1 MTEENVKL
9 AIGALLHDIGKLL
22 YRYND
27 GRNHSRSGY
36 EYLKDVV
43 HIEDREILEQVLY
56 HHASL
61 LKNARIEN
69 NSLAYITYIADNIAS
84 ASDRRKTQ
92 EEEPGFDREMSLQSI
107 FNLLNCNDEKLCYS
121 PEQLNKNINY
131 PTSVST
137 GFDEFFY
144 GEIVNEIEINL
155 RGITWDKNY
164 LNSLLEVL
172 EVQLSYIPS
181 STMKSEVA
189 DISLYDHVKLTAAI
203 AASIKEWLDENNI
216 SDYKETLFKGASG
229 FYDKKV
235 FLLFSMDMSGIQD
248 FIYTIASENAL
259 KMLRS
264 RSFYLEI
271 FMEDLIDELL
281 DYIGMSRANLIYS
294 GGGHAYIIT
303 ANTENI
309 KQKIVE
315 FESKINEWLLDEF
328 KTALF
333 LGCGYAEC
341 SAKEL
346 HNEPEG
352 TYRQIFKNVSKMISQ
367 KKMKRYSAAQ
377 IIKLNSEG
385 KKDGTR
391 ECRVCRR
398 ASKLLEDDD
407 ICSICNA
414 MIDMSQNILYKG
426 FYIVTENPND
436 KTALPL
442 PFGRYLVADNRKE
455 LLEKMKQDDSSYIR
469 AYTKNKSYTGFKVVK
484 NLWVGD
490 YTLGDSF
497 EELAKKAEG
506 INRIAVFRADV
517 DNLGDAFVNG
527 FASEKYGEKY
537 MTISRT
543 ATFSRKMSMFF
554 KYHINYILENGEF
567 YIADKKKEN
576 KGKKGKRNRNATI
589 VYSGGDDIFVVG
601 SWDDVVG
608 FAVDLQKSLKEFSQD
623 TLTISG
629 GIGIYPAKY
638 PINNMARLTGDLED
652 CSKKY
657 KEPEKQI
664 DLCKDCNKSDNCSR
678 ECEKKSKNAI
688 TLFTPPQEKSKN
700 NSLSMVQDMTFSWKD
715 FENNVVN
722 IKLNFLKKFFM
733 KTSEKNLEKGKA
745 FLYRILELI
754 RGMEDDKI
762 NLARLAYTL
771 ARLEE
776 ALKKD
781 KEAGQI
787 KEINFFSSTIYKW
800 IGCEK
805 DRKEFIAAIYLYVYL
820 IR

>member
-43 HIEDREILEQVLY
+43 HIEDRKILEQVLY

-92 EEEPGFDREMSLQSI
+92 EEESGFDREMSLQSI

-121 PEQLNKNINY
+121 PEQLNENINY

-137 GFDEFFY
+137 GFDEVFY
-144 GEIVNEIEINL
+144 GKIVNEIENNL
-155 RGITWDKNY
+155 RGITWDNNY

-248 FIYTIASENAL
+248 FIYTIASKNAL
-259 KMLRS
+259 RMLRS

-271 FMEDLIDELL
+271 FMENLIDELL

-309 KQKIVE
+309 KQKIAE
-315 FESKINEWLLDEF
+315 FESKINEWLLGEF

-341 SAKEL
+341 SANEL
-346 HNEPEG
+346 HNKPEG
-352 TYRQIFKNVSKMISQ
+352 AYRQIYKNVSKMISQ

-398 ASKLLEDDD
+398 TSKLLEDDD
-407 ICSICNA
+407 ICSVCNA

-426 FYIVTENPND
+426 FYIVTENPKD
-436 KTALPL
+436 KAALPL

-497 EELAKKAEG
+497 EELAKKSEG

-527 FASEKYGEKY
+527 FASKKYGEKY

-567 YIADKKKEN
+567 YIADKKEEER
-576 KGKKGKRNRNATI
+576 GKRNATI
-589 VYSGGDDIFVVG
+589 VYSGGDDVFVVG

-638 PINNMARLTGDLED
+638 PINNMARLTGELEE

-657 KEPEKQI
+657 RNEVTKQ
-664 DLCKDCNKSDNCSR
+664 
-678 ECEKKSKNAI
+678 EKNAI
-688 TLFTPPQEKSKN
+688 TLFTPPQEKSGN
-700 NSLSMVQDMTFSWKD
+700 NSLSLTQDMTFSWKD
-715 FENNVVN
+715 FENNVVR
-722 IKLNFLKKFFM
+722 IKLNFIKKFFM
-733 KTSEKNLEKGKA
+733 KTPEKGKA

-820 IR
+820 IRDEY

>member
-1 MTEENVKL
+1 MTQENVKL

-43 HIEDREILEQVLY
+43 HIEDRKILEQVLY

-121 PEQLNKNINY
+121 PEQLNENINY

-137 GFDEFFY
+137 GFDEIFY
-144 GEIVNEIEINL
+144 GKIVNEIEKNL
-155 RGITWDKNY
+155 RGITWNKNY

-172 EVQLSYIPS
+172 EAQLSYIPS

-216 SDYKETLFKGASG
+216 SDYKETLFKGATG
-229 FYDKKV
+229 FYGKKV

-248 FIYTIASENAL
+248 FIYTIASKNAL

-271 FMEDLIDELL
+271 FMENLIDELL
-281 DYIGMSRANLIYS
+281 DYIGMSRSNLIYS

-315 FESKINEWLLDEF
+315 FELKINEWLLDEF

-341 SAKEL
+341 SANEL

-377 IIKLNSEG
+377 IIKLNSKG

-398 ASKLLEDDD
+398 TSKLLEDDD
-407 ICSICNA
+407 ICSVCNA

-426 FYIVTENPND
+426 FYIVTENPKD
-436 KTALPL
+436 KAALPL
-442 PFGRYLVADNRKE
+442 PFGRYLVADNRRE

-497 EELAKKAEG
+497 EELAKKSEG

-567 YIADKKKEN
+567 YIADKKEEER
-576 KGKKGKRNRNATI
+576 GKRNATI
-589 VYSGGDDIFVVG
+589 VYSGGDDVFVVG

-638 PINNMARLTGDLED
+638 PINNMARLTGELED

-657 KEPEKQI
+657 KEPEKKI
-664 DLCKDCNKSDNCSR
+664 GLCKDCNKSGNCSR
-678 ECEKKSKNAI
+678 ECEKKSKNVI
-688 TLFTPPQEKSKN
+688 TLFTPPQEKSEN
-700 NSLSMVQDMTFSWKD
+700 NGLSLTQDMTFSWKD
-715 FENNVVN
+715 FENNVVK
-722 IKLNFLKKFFM
+722 IKLNFLKKFFV
-733 KTSEKNLEKGKA
+733 KTPEKGKA

-805 DRKEFIAAIYLYVYL
+805 DKKEFIAAIYLYVYL
-820 IR
+820 IRDEY

>member
-43 HIEDREILEQVLY
+43 HIEDRKILEQVLY

-121 PEQLNKNINY
+121 PEQLNENINY

-137 GFDEFFY
+137 GFDEIFY
-144 GEIVNEIEINL
+144 GKIVNEIEKNL
-155 RGITWDKNY
+155 RGITWNKNY

-172 EVQLSYIPS
+172 EAQLSYIPS

-216 SDYKETLFKGASG
+216 SDYKETLFKGATG
-229 FYDKKV
+229 FYGKKV

-248 FIYTIASENAL
+248 FIYTIASKNAL

-271 FMEDLIDELL
+271 FMENLIDELL
-281 DYIGMSRANLIYS
+281 DYIGMSRSNLIYS

-315 FESKINEWLLDEF
+315 FELKINEWLLDEF

-341 SAKEL
+341 SANEL

-377 IIKLNSEG
+377 IIKLNSKG

-407 ICSICNA
+407 ICSVCNA
-414 MIDMSQNILYKG
+414 MIDMSQNILYEG
-426 FYIVTENPND
+426 FYIVTENPKD
-436 KTALPL
+436 KAALPL
-442 PFGRYLVADNRKE
+442 PFGRYLVAYNKEE

-484 NLWVGD
+484 KLWVGA

-497 EELAKKAEG
+497 EKLAKKSEG

-517 DNLGDAFVNG
+517 DNLADAFVNG
-527 FASEKYGEKY
+527 FVSEKYGEKY

-567 YIADKKKEN
+567 YIVDKKKED

-589 VYSGGDDIFVVG
+589 VYSGGDDVFVVG

-638 PINNMARLTGDLED
+638 PINNMARLTGELED

-657 KEPEKQI
+657 KEPEKKI
-664 DLCKDCNKSDNCSR
+664 GLCKDCNKSGNCSR

-688 TLFTPPQEKSKN
+688 TLFTPPQEKSGN
-700 NSLSMVQDMTFSWKD
+700 NSLSLTQDMTFSWKD
-715 FENNVVN
+715 FENNVVK
-722 IKLNFLKKFFM
+722 IKLNFLKKFFV
-733 KTSEKNLEKGKA
+733 KTPEKGKA

-820 IR
+820 IRDEY

>member
-121 PEQLNKNINY
+121 PEQLNENINY

-137 GFDEFFY
+137 GFDEIFY
-144 GEIVNEIEINL
+144 GKIVNEIEKNL
-155 RGITWDKNY
+155 RGITWNKNY

-172 EVQLSYIPS
+172 EAQLSYIPS

-189 DISLYDHVKLTAAI
+189 DISLYDHVKITAAI

-216 SDYKETLFKGASG
+216 SDYKETLFKGATG
-229 FYDKKV
+229 FYGKKV

-248 FIYTIASENAL
+248 FIYTIASKNAL

-271 FMEDLIDELL
+271 FMENLIDELL
-281 DYIGMSRANLIYS
+281 DYIGMSRSNLIYS

-315 FESKINEWLLDEF
+315 FELKINEWLLDEF

-341 SAKEL
+341 SANEL

-377 IIKLNSEG
+377 IIKLNSKG

-407 ICSICNA
+407 ICSVCNA
-414 MIDMSQNILYKG
+414 MIDMSQNILYEG
-426 FYIVTENPND
+426 FYIVTENPKD
-436 KTALPL
+436 KVALPL
-442 PFGRYLVADNRKE
+442 PFGRYLVAYNKEE

-484 NLWVGD
+484 KLWVGD

-497 EELAKKAEG
+497 EKLAKKSEG

-517 DNLGDAFVNG
+517 DNLADAFVNG
-527 FASEKYGEKY
+527 FVSEKYGEKY

-554 KYHINYILENGEF
+554 KYHINYILKNGEF
-567 YIADKKKEN
+567 YIVDKKKED
-576 KGKKGKRNRNATI
+576 KGKKRNRNATI
-589 VYSGGDDIFVVG
+589 VYSGGDDVFVVG
-601 SWDDVVG
+601 SCDDVVG

-638 PINNMARLTGDLED
+638 PINNMARLTGELEE
-652 CSKKY
+652 CSKNY
-657 KEPEKQI
+657 KELEKKI
-664 DLCKDCNKSDNCSR
+664 GLCKDCNKSGNCSR

-688 TLFTPPQEKSKN
+688 TLFTPPQEKSGN
-700 NSLSMVQDMTFSWKD
+700 NSLSLTQDMTFSWKD

-722 IKLNFLKKFFM
+722 IKLNFLKKFFV
-733 KTSEKNLEKGKA
+733 KTPEKGKA

-820 IR
+820 IRDEY

>member
-121 PEQLNKNINY
+121 PEQLNENINY

-137 GFDEFFY
+137 GFDEIFY
-144 GEIVNEIEINL
+144 GKIVNEIEKNL
-155 RGITWDKNY
+155 RGITWNKNY

-172 EVQLSYIPS
+172 EAQLSYIPS

-189 DISLYDHVKLTAAI
+189 DISLYDHVKITAAI

-216 SDYKETLFKGASG
+216 SDYKETLFKGATG
-229 FYDKKV
+229 FYGKKV

-248 FIYTIASENAL
+248 FIYTIASKNAL

-271 FMEDLIDELL
+271 FMENLIDELL
-281 DYIGMSRANLIYS
+281 DYIGMSRSNLIYS
-294 GGGHAYIIT
+294 GGGHAYIVT

-315 FESKINEWLLDEF
+315 FELKINEWLLDEF

-341 SAKEL
+341 SANEL

-377 IIKLNSEG
+377 IIKLNSKG

-407 ICSICNA
+407 ICSVCNA
-414 MIDMSQNILYKG
+414 MIDMSQNILYEG
-426 FYIVTENPND
+426 FYIVTENPKD
-436 KTALPL
+436 KVALPL
-442 PFGRYLVADNRKE
+442 PFGRYLVAYNKEE

-484 NLWVGD
+484 KLWVGD

-497 EELAKKAEG
+497 EKLAKKSEG

-517 DNLGDAFVNG
+517 DNLADAFVNG
-527 FASEKYGEKY
+527 FVSEKYGEKY

-554 KYHINYILENGEF
+554 KYHINYILKNGEF
-567 YIADKKKEN
+567 YIVDKKKED
-576 KGKKGKRNRNATI
+576 KGKKRNRNATI
-589 VYSGGDDIFVVG
+589 VYSGGDDVFVVG

-638 PINNMARLTGDLED
+638 PINNMARLTGELEE
-652 CSKKY
+652 CSKNY
-657 KEPEKQI
+657 KELEKKI
-664 DLCKDCNKSDNCSR
+664 GLCKDCNKSGNCSR

-688 TLFTPPQEKSKN
+688 TLFTPPQEKSGN
-700 NSLSMVQDMTFSWKD
+700 NSLSLTQDMTFSWKD
-715 FENNVVN
+715 FENNVVK
-722 IKLNFLKKFFM
+722 IKLNFLKKFFV
-733 KTSEKNLEKGKA
+733 KTPEKGKA

-800 IGCEK
+800 LGCVI
-805 DRKEFIAAIYLYVYL
+805 DRKEVIEG
-820 IR
+820 

>member
-1 MTEENVKL
+1 MTQENVKL

-43 HIEDREILEQVLY
+43 HIEDRKILEQVLY

-121 PEQLNKNINY
+121 PEQLNENINY

-137 GFDEFFY
+137 GFDEIFY
-144 GEIVNEIEINL
+144 GKIVNEIEKNL
-155 RGITWDKNY
+155 RGITWNKNY

-172 EVQLSYIPS
+172 EAQLSYIPS

-216 SDYKETLFKGASG
+216 SDYKETLFKGATG
-229 FYDKKV
+229 FYGKKV

-248 FIYTIASENAL
+248 FIYTIASKNAL

-271 FMEDLIDELL
+271 FMENLIDELL
-281 DYIGMSRANLIYS
+281 DYIGMSRSNLIYS

-315 FESKINEWLLDEF
+315 FELKINEWLLDEF

-341 SAKEL
+341 SANEL

-377 IIKLNSEG
+377 IIKLNSKG

-407 ICSICNA
+407 ICSVCNA
-414 MIDMSQNILYKG
+414 MIDMSQNILYEG
-426 FYIVTENPND
+426 FYIVTENPKD
-436 KTALPL
+436 KAALPL
-442 PFGRYLVADNRKE
+442 PFGRYLVAYNKEE

-484 NLWVGD
+484 KLWVGA

-497 EELAKKAEG
+497 EKLAKKSEG

-517 DNLGDAFVNG
+517 DNLADAFVNG
-527 FASEKYGEKY
+527 FVSEKYGEKY

-567 YIADKKKEN
+567 YIVDKKKED

-589 VYSGGDDIFVVG
+589 VYSGGDDVFVVG

-638 PINNMARLTGDLED
+638 PINNMARLTGELED

-657 KEPEKQI
+657 KEPEKKI
-664 DLCKDCNKSDNCSR
+664 GLCKDCNKSGNCSR

-688 TLFTPPQEKSKN
+688 TLFTPPQEKSGN
-700 NSLSMVQDMTFSWKD
+700 NSLSLTQDMTFSWKD
-715 FENNVVN
+715 FENNVVK
-722 IKLNFLKKFFM
+722 IKLNFLKKFFV
-733 KTSEKNLEKGKA
+733 KTPENGKA

-820 IR
+820 IRDEY

>member
-1 MTEENVKL
+1 MTQENVKL

-43 HIEDREILEQVLY
+43 HIEDRKILEQVLY

-92 EEEPGFDREMSLQSI
+92 EEESGFDREMSLQSI
-107 FNLLNCNDEKLCYS
+107 FNLLNGNDEKLCYS
-121 PEQLNKNINY
+121 AEQLNKTINY

-137 GFDEFFY
+137 GFDEVFY
-144 GEIVNEIEINL
+144 GKIVNEIENNL
-155 RGITWDKNY
+155 RGITWDNNY

-229 FYDKKV
+229 FYGKKV

-248 FIYTIASENAL
+248 FIYTIASKNAL

-271 FMEDLIDELL
+271 FMENLIDELL
-281 DYIGMSRANLIYS
+281 DYIGMSRSNLIYS

-315 FESKINEWLLDEF
+315 FELKINEWLLDEF

-341 SAKEL
+341 SANEL

-377 IIKLNSEG
+377 IIKLNSKG

-407 ICSICNA
+407 ICSVCNA
-414 MIDMSQNILYKG
+414 MIDMSQNILYEG
-426 FYIVTENPND
+426 FYIVTENPKD
-436 KTALPL
+436 KAALPL
-442 PFGRYLVADNRKE
+442 PFGRYLVAYNKEE

-484 NLWVGD
+484 KLWVGD

-497 EELAKKAEG
+497 EKLAKKSEG

-517 DNLGDAFVNG
+517 DNLADAFVNG
-527 FASEKYGEKY
+527 FVSEKYGEKY

-567 YIADKKKEN
+567 YIVDKKKED

-589 VYSGGDDIFVVG
+589 VYSGGDDVFVVG

-638 PINNMARLTGDLED
+638 PINNMARLTGELED

-657 KEPEKQI
+657 KEPEKKI
-664 DLCKDCNKSDNCSR
+664 GLCKDCNKSGNCSR

-688 TLFTPPQEKSKN
+688 TLFTPPQEKSEN
-700 NSLSMVQDMTFSWKD
+700 NGLSLTQDMTFSWKD
-715 FENNVVN
+715 FENNVVK
-722 IKLNFLKKFFM
+722 IKLNFLKKFFV
-733 KTSEKNLEKGKA
+733 KTPEKGKA

-820 IR
+820 IRDEY

>member
-1 MTEENVKL
+1 MTQENVKL

-43 HIEDREILEQVLY
+43 HIEDRKILEQVLY

-84 ASDRRKTQ
+84 ASDRRKNQ
-92 EEEPGFDREMSLQSI
+92 EEESGFDREMSLQSI

-121 PEQLNKNINY
+121 PEQLNENINY

-137 GFDEFFY
+137 GFDEIFY
-144 GEIVNEIEINL
+144 GKIVNEIEKNL
-155 RGITWDKNY
+155 RGITWNKNY

-172 EVQLSYIPS
+172 EAQLSYIPS

-216 SDYKETLFKGASG
+216 SDYKETLFKGATG
-229 FYDKKV
+229 FYGKKV

-248 FIYTIASENAL
+248 FIYTIASKNAL

-271 FMEDLIDELL
+271 FMENLIDELL
-281 DYIGMSRANLIYS
+281 DYIGMSRSNLIYS
-294 GGGHAYIIT
+294 GGGHTYIIT

-315 FESKINEWLLDEF
+315 FELKINEWLLDEF

-341 SAKEL
+341 SANEL

-407 ICSICNA
+407 ICSVCNA
-414 MIDMSQNILYKG
+414 MIDMSQNILYEG
-426 FYIVTENPND
+426 FYIVTENPKD
-436 KTALPL
+436 KAALPL
-442 PFGRYLVADNRKE
+442 PFGRYLVAYNKEE

-484 NLWVGD
+484 KLWVGD

-497 EELAKKAEG
+497 EKLAKKSEG

-517 DNLGDAFVNG
+517 DNLADAFVNG
-527 FASEKYGEKY
+527 FVSEKYGEKY

-567 YIADKKKEN
+567 YIVDKKKED

-589 VYSGGDDIFVVG
+589 VYSGGDDVFVVG

-638 PINNMARLTGDLED
+638 PINNMARLTGELED

-657 KEPEKQI
+657 KEPEKKI
-664 DLCKDCNKSDNCSR
+664 GLCKDCNKSGNCSR

-688 TLFTPPQEKSKN
+688 TLFTPPQEKSGN
-700 NSLSMVQDMTFSWKD
+700 NSLSLTQDMTFSWKD
-715 FENNVVN
+715 FENNVVK
-722 IKLNFLKKFFM
+722 IKLNFLKKFFV
-733 KTSEKNLEKGKA
+733 KTPEKGKA

-820 IR
+820 IRDEY

>member
-43 HIEDREILEQVLY
+43 NIEDREILEQVLY

-92 EEEPGFDREMSLQSI
+92 EEESGFDREMSLQSI

-121 PEQLNKNINY
+121 PEQLNENINY

-137 GFDEFFY
+137 GFDEVFY
-144 GEIVNEIEINL
+144 GKIVNEIENNL
-155 RGITWDKNY
+155 RGITWDNNY

-248 FIYTIASENAL
+248 FIYTIASKNAL
-259 KMLRS
+259 RMLRS

-271 FMEDLIDELL
+271 FMENLIDELL

-309 KQKIVE
+309 KQKIAE
-315 FESKINEWLLDEF
+315 FELKINEWMLDEF

-341 SAKEL
+341 SANEL

-377 IIKLNSEG
+377 IIKLNSTG

-407 ICSICNA
+407 ICSVCNA

-497 EELAKKAEG
+497 EELAKKSEG

-527 FASEKYGEKY
+527 FASKKYGEKY

-567 YIADKKKEN
+567 YIADKKEEER
-576 KGKKGKRNRNATI
+576 GKRNATI
-589 VYSGGDDIFVVG
+589 VYSGGDDVFVVG

-638 PINNMARLTGDLED
+638 PINNMARLTGELEE

-657 KEPEKQI
+657 RNEVTKQ
-664 DLCKDCNKSDNCSR
+664 
-678 ECEKKSKNAI
+678 EKNAI
-688 TLFTPPQEKSKN
+688 TLFTPPQEKSGN
-700 NSLSMVQDMTFSWKD
+700 NSLSLTQDMTFSWKD
-715 FENNVVN
+715 FENNVVK
-722 IKLNFLKKFFM
+722 IKLNFIKKFFM
-733 KTSEKNLEKGKA
+733 KTPEKGKA

-781 KEAGQI
+781 KKADQI

-805 DRKEFIAAIYLYVYL
+805 DKKEFIAAIYLYVYL
-820 IR
+820 IRDEH

>member
-43 HIEDREILEQVLY
+43 HIEDRKILEQVLY

-92 EEEPGFDREMSLQSI
+92 EEESGFDREMSLQSI
-107 FNLLNCNDEKLCYS
+107 FNLLNGNDEKLCYS
-121 PEQLNKNINY
+121 AEQLNKTINY

-137 GFDEFFY
+137 GFDEVFY
-144 GEIVNEIEINL
+144 GKIVNEIENNL
-155 RGITWDKNY
+155 RGITWDNNY

-248 FIYTIASENAL
+248 FIYTIASKNAL
-259 KMLRS
+259 RMLRS

-271 FMEDLIDELL
+271 FMENLIDELL

-315 FESKINEWLLDEF
+315 FELKINEWLLDEF

-341 SAKEL
+341 SANEL

-377 IIKLNSEG
+377 IIKLNSKG

-407 ICSICNA
+407 ICSVCNA
-414 MIDMSQNILYKG
+414 MIDMSQNILYEG
-426 FYIVTENPND
+426 FYIVTENPKD
-436 KTALPL
+436 KAALPL
-442 PFGRYLVADNRKE
+442 PFGRYLVAYNKEE

-484 NLWVGD
+484 KLWVGD

-497 EELAKKAEG
+497 EKLAKKSDG

-517 DNLGDAFVNG
+517 DNLADAFVNG
-527 FASEKYGEKY
+527 FVSEKYGEKY

-567 YIADKKKEN
+567 YIVDKKKED

-589 VYSGGDDIFVVG
+589 VYSGGDDVFVVG

-638 PINNMARLTGDLED
+638 PINNMARLTGELED

-657 KEPEKQI
+657 KEPEKKI
-664 DLCKDCNKSDNCSR
+664 GLCKDCNKSGNCSR

-688 TLFTPPQEKSKN
+688 TLFTPPQEKSEN
-700 NSLSMVQDMTFSWKD
+700 NGLSLTQDMTFSWKD
-715 FENNVVN
+715 FENNVVK
-722 IKLNFLKKFFM
+722 IKLNFLKKFFV
-733 KTSEKNLEKGKA
+733 KTPEKGKA

-820 IR
+820 IRDEY

>member
-121 PEQLNKNINY
+121 AEQLNENINY

-137 GFDEFFY
+137 GFDEIFY
-144 GEIVNEIEINL
+144 GKIVNEIEKNL
-155 RGITWDKNY
+155 RGITWDNNY

-248 FIYTIASENAL
+248 FIYTIASKNAL

-271 FMEDLIDELL
+271 FMENLIDELL

-309 KQKIVE
+309 KQKIAE
-315 FESKINEWLLDEF
+315 FELKINEWMLDEF

-341 SAKEL
+341 SANEL

-377 IIKLNSEG
+377 IIKLNSKG

-407 ICSICNA
+407 ICSVCNA

-497 EELAKKAEG
+497 EELAKKSEG

-527 FASEKYGEKY
+527 FASKKYGEKY

-567 YIADKKKEN
+567 YIADKKEEER
-576 KGKKGKRNRNATI
+576 GKRNATI
-589 VYSGGDDIFVVG
+589 VYSGGDDVFVVG

-638 PINNMARLTGDLED
+638 PINNMARLTGELEE

-657 KEPEKQI
+657 RNEVTKQ
-664 DLCKDCNKSDNCSR
+664 
-678 ECEKKSKNAI
+678 EKNAI
-688 TLFTPPQEKSKN
+688 TLFTPPQEKSGN
-700 NSLSMVQDMTFSWKD
+700 NSLSLTQDMTFSWKD
-715 FENNVVN
+715 FENNVVK
-722 IKLNFLKKFFM
+722 IKLNFIKKFFM
-733 KTSEKNLEKGKA
+733 KTPEKGKA

-781 KEAGQI
+781 KKADQI

-805 DRKEFIAAIYLYVYL
+805 DKKEFIAAIYLYVYL
-820 IR
+820 IRDEH

>member
-1 MTEENVKL
+1 MTKENVKL

-92 EEEPGFDREMSLQSI
+92 EEESGFDREMSLQSI
-107 FNLLNCNDEKLCYS
+107 FNLLNGNDEKLCYS
-121 PEQLNKNINY
+121 AEQLNKTINY

-137 GFDEFFY
+137 GFDEVFY
-144 GEIVNEIEINL
+144 GKIVNEIENNL
-155 RGITWDKNY
+155 RGITWDNNY

-216 SDYKETLFKGASG
+216 SDYKETLFKGATG
-229 FYDKKV
+229 FYGKKV

-248 FIYTIASENAL
+248 FIYTIASKNAL

-271 FMEDLIDELL
+271 FMENLIDELL

-315 FESKINEWLLDEF
+315 FELKINEWLLDEF

-341 SAKEL
+341 SANEL

-377 IIKLNSEG
+377 IIKLNSKG

-407 ICSICNA
+407 ICSVCNA
-414 MIDMSQNILYKG
+414 MIDMSQNILYEG
-426 FYIVTENPND
+426 FYIVTENPKD
-436 KTALPL
+436 KAALPL
-442 PFGRYLVADNRKE
+442 PFGRYLVAYNKEE

-484 NLWVGD
+484 KLWVGD

-497 EELAKKAEG
+497 EKLAKKSEG

-517 DNLGDAFVNG
+517 DNLADAFVNG
-527 FASEKYGEKY
+527 FVSEKYGEKY

-567 YIADKKKEN
+567 YIVDKKKED

-589 VYSGGDDIFVVG
+589 VYSGGDDVFVVG

-638 PINNMARLTGDLED
+638 PINNMARLTGELED

-657 KEPEKQI
+657 KEPEKKI
-664 DLCKDCNKSDNCSR
+664 GLCKDCNKSGNCSR

-688 TLFTPPQEKSKN
+688 TLFTPPQEKSEN
-700 NSLSMVQDMTFSWKD
+700 NGLSLTQDMTFSWKD
-715 FENNVVN
+715 FENNVVK
-722 IKLNFLKKFFM
+722 IKLNFLKKFFV
-733 KTSEKNLEKGKA
+733 KTPEKGKA
-745 FLYRILELI
+745 FLYRIMELI

-820 IR
+820 IRDEY

>member
-107 FNLLNCNDEKLCYS
+107 FNLLNGNDEKLCYS

-137 GFDEFFY
+137 GFDEVFY
-144 GEIVNEIEINL
+144 GKIVNEIENNL

-172 EVQLSYIPS
+172 EAQLSYIPS

-248 FIYTIASENAL
+248 FIYTIASKNAL
-259 KMLRS
+259 RMLRS

-271 FMEDLIDELL
+271 FMENLIDELL

-309 KQKIVE
+309 KQKIAE

-328 KTALF
+328 KIALF

-341 SAKEL
+341 SANEL

-407 ICSICNA
+407 ICSVCNA

-497 EELAKKAEG
+497 EELAKKSEG

-527 FASEKYGEKY
+527 FVSEKYGEKY

-567 YIADKKKEN
+567 YIADKKEEER
-576 KGKKGKRNRNATI
+576 GKRNATI
-589 VYSGGDDIFVVG
+589 VYSGGDDVFVVG

-638 PINNMARLTGDLED
+638 PINNMARLTGELED

-657 KEPEKQI
+657 RNEVTKQV
-664 DLCKDCNKSDNCSR
+664 
-678 ECEKKSKNAI
+678 KNAI
-688 TLFTPPQEKSKN
+688 TLFTQPQEKSGN
-700 NSLSMVQDMTFSWKD
+700 NSLSLTQDMTFSWKD
-715 FENNVVN
+715 FENNVVR

-733 KTSEKNLEKGKA
+733 KTPEKGKA

-754 RGMEDDKI
+754 RGMENDKI

-781 KEAGQI
+781 KKADQI

-805 DRKEFIAAIYLYVYL
+805 DKKEFIAAIYLYVYL
-820 IR
+820 IRDEH

>member
-1 MTEENVKL
+1 MTQENVKL

-43 HIEDREILEQVLY
+43 HIEDRKILEQVLY

-107 FNLLNCNDEKLCYS
+107 FNLLNCNDEKLYYS
-121 PEQLNKNINY
+121 AEQLNKTINY

-137 GFDEFFY
+137 GFDEVFY
-144 GEIVNEIEINL
+144 GKIVNEIEKNL
-155 RGITWDKNY
+155 RGITWNKNY

-172 EVQLSYIPS
+172 EAQLSYIPS

-216 SDYKETLFKGASG
+216 SDYKETLFKGATG
-229 FYDKKV
+229 FYGKKV

-248 FIYTIASENAL
+248 FIYTIASKNAL

-271 FMEDLIDELL
+271 FMENLIDELL
-281 DYIGMSRANLIYS
+281 DYIGMSRSNLIYS

-315 FESKINEWLLDEF
+315 FELKINEWLLDEF

-341 SAKEL
+341 SANEL

-407 ICSICNA
+407 ICSVCNA
-414 MIDMSQNILYKG
+414 MIDMSQNILYEG
-426 FYIVTENPND
+426 FYIVTENPKD
-436 KTALPL
+436 KAALPL
-442 PFGRYLVADNRKE
+442 PFGRYLVAYNKEE

-484 NLWVGD
+484 KLWVGD

-497 EELAKKAEG
+497 EKLAKKSEG

-517 DNLGDAFVNG
+517 DNLADAFVNG
-527 FASEKYGEKY
+527 FVSEKYGEKY

-567 YIADKKKEN
+567 YIVDKKKED

-589 VYSGGDDIFVVG
+589 VYSGGDDVFVVG

-638 PINNMARLTGDLED
+638 PINNMARLTGELEE
-652 CSKKY
+652 CSKNY
-657 KEPEKQI
+657 KELEKKI
-664 DLCKDCNKSDNCSR
+664 GLCKDCNKSGNCSR

-688 TLFTPPQEKSKN
+688 TLFTPPQEKSGN
-700 NSLSMVQDMTFSWKD
+700 NSLSLTQDMTFSWKD
-715 FENNVVN
+715 FENNVVK
-722 IKLNFLKKFFM
+722 IKLNFLKKFFV
-733 KTSEKNLEKGKA
+733 KTPEKGKA

-820 IR
+820 IRDEY

>member
-1 MTEENVKL
+1 MTQENVKL

-121 PEQLNKNINY
+121 PEQLNENINY

-137 GFDEFFY
+137 GFDEIFY
-144 GEIVNEIEINL
+144 GKIVNEIEKNL
-155 RGITWDKNY
+155 RGITWNKNY

-172 EVQLSYIPS
+172 EAQLSYIPS

-216 SDYKETLFKGASG
+216 SDYKETLFKGATG
-229 FYDKKV
+229 FYGKKV

-248 FIYTIASENAL
+248 FIYTIASKNAL

-271 FMEDLIDELL
+271 FMENLIDELL
-281 DYIGMSRANLIYS
+281 DYIGMSRSNLIYS

-315 FESKINEWLLDEF
+315 FELKINEWLLDEF

-341 SAKEL
+341 SANEL

-377 IIKLNSEG
+377 IIKLNSKG

-407 ICSICNA
+407 ICSVCNA
-414 MIDMSQNILYKG
+414 MIDMSQNILYEG
-426 FYIVTENPND
+426 FYIVTENPKD
-436 KTALPL
+436 KAALPL
-442 PFGRYLVADNRKE
+442 PFGRYLVAYNKEE

-484 NLWVGD
+484 KLWVGD

-497 EELAKKAEG
+497 EKLAKKSEG

-517 DNLGDAFVNG
+517 DNLADAFVNG
-527 FASEKYGEKY
+527 FVSEKYGEKY

-567 YIADKKKEN
+567 YIVDKKKED

-589 VYSGGDDIFVVG
+589 VYSGGDDVFVVG

-638 PINNMARLTGDLED
+638 PINNMARLTGELED

-657 KEPEKQI
+657 RNEVTKQ
-664 DLCKDCNKSDNCSR
+664 
-678 ECEKKSKNAI
+678 EKNAI
-688 TLFTPPQEKSKN
+688 TLFTPPQEKSGN
-700 NSLSMVQDMTFSWKD
+700 NSLSLTQDMTFSWKD
-715 FENNVVN
+715 FENNVVK
-722 IKLNFLKKFFM
+722 IKLNFLKKFFV
-733 KTSEKNLEKGKA
+733 KTPEKGKA

-820 IR
+820 IRDEY

>member
-92 EEEPGFDREMSLQSI
+92 EEESGFDREMSLQSI
-107 FNLLNCNDEKLCYS
+107 FNLLNGNDEKLCYS
-121 PEQLNKNINY
+121 AEQLNKTINY

-137 GFDEFFY
+137 GFDEVFY
-144 GEIVNEIEINL
+144 GKIVNEIENNL
-155 RGITWDKNY
+155 RGITWDNNY

-216 SDYKETLFKGASG
+216 SDYKETLFKGTSG

-248 FIYTIASENAL
+248 FIYTIASKNAL

-271 FMEDLIDELL
+271 FMENLIDELL

-309 KQKIVE
+309 KQKIAE
-315 FESKINEWLLDEF
+315 FELKINEWMLDEF

-341 SAKEL
+341 SANEL

-377 IIKLNSEG
+377 IIKLNSTG

-407 ICSICNA
+407 ICSVCNA

-497 EELAKKAEG
+497 EELAKKSEG

-527 FASEKYGEKY
+527 FASKKYGEKY

-567 YIADKKKEN
+567 YIADKKEEER
-576 KGKKGKRNRNATI
+576 GKRNATI
-589 VYSGGDDIFVVG
+589 VYSGGDDVFVVG

-638 PINNMARLTGDLED
+638 PINNMARLTGELEE

-657 KEPEKQI
+657 RNEVTKQ
-664 DLCKDCNKSDNCSR
+664 
-678 ECEKKSKNAI
+678 EKNAI
-688 TLFTPPQEKSKN
+688 TLFTPPQEKSGN
-700 NSLSMVQDMTFSWKD
+700 NSLSLTQDMTFSWKD
-715 FENNVVN
+715 FENNVVR
-722 IKLNFLKKFFM
+722 IKLNFIKKFFM
-733 KTSEKNLEKGKA
+733 KTPEKGKA

-776 ALKKD
+776 ALKRD

-820 IR
+820 IRDEY

>member
-36 EYLKDVV
+36 DYLKEVV
-43 HIEDREILEQVLY
+43 HIEDREILEQVLC
-56 HHASL
+56 HHSAL
-61 LKNARIEN
+61 LRNANIEN
-69 NSLAYITYIADNIAS
+69 DSLAYITYIADNIAS
-84 ASDRRKTQ
+84 SSDRRKTQ
-92 EEEPGFDREMSLQSI
+92 EEEPGFNREMPLQSI
-107 FNLLNCNDEKLCYS
+107 FNLLNGNDEKLCYS

-137 GFDEFFY
+137 GFDEVFY
-144 GEIVNEIEINL
+144 GKIVNAIENNL

-216 SDYKETLFKGASG
+216 SDYKETLFKGAAE

-248 FIYTIASENAL
+248 FIYTIASKSAL
-259 KMLRS
+259 RMLRS

-271 FMEDLIDELL
+271 FMENLIDELL
-281 DYIGMSRANLIYS
+281 DYIGMSRANLMYS

-309 KQKIVE
+309 KQKITE
-315 FESKINEWLLDEF
+315 FELKINEWLLDEF
-328 KTALF
+328 KIALF

-341 SAKEL
+341 SANEL

-352 TYRQIFKNVSKMISQ
+352 AYRQIFKNVSKMISQ

-398 ASKLLEDDD
+398 TSKLLEYDD

-426 FYIVTENPND
+426 FYIVTENPNN

-455 LLEKMKQDDSSYIR
+455 LLEKMKHDDSSYIR

-497 EELAKKAEG
+497 EELAKKSEG

-567 YIADKKKEN
+567 YIADKKEEER
-576 KGKKGKRNRNATI
+576 GKRNATI
-589 VYSGGDDIFVVG
+589 VYSGGDDVFVVG

-608 FAVDLQKSLKEFSQD
+608 FAVDLQKSLKEFSQE

-638 PINNMARLTGDLED
+638 PINNMARLTGELEE

-657 KEPEKQI
+657 KNEVIKQM
-664 DLCKDCNKSDNCSR
+664 
-678 ECEKKSKNAI
+678 KNAI
-688 TLFTPPQEKSKN
+688 TLFTPQQERSGN
-700 NSLSMVQDMTFSWKD
+700 NSLSLTQDMTFSWKD
-715 FENNVVN
+715 FENNVVK

-733 KTSEKNLEKGKA
+733 KTPEKGKA

-776 ALKKD
+776 ALKRD

-805 DRKEFIAAIYLYVYL
+805 DRKEFIAAIYIYTYL
-820 IR
+820 IREEY

>member
-1 MTEENVKL
+1 MTQENVKL

-43 HIEDREILEQVLY
+43 HIEDRKILEQVLY

-121 PEQLNKNINY
+121 PEQLNENINY

-137 GFDEFFY
+137 GFDEIFY
-144 GEIVNEIEINL
+144 GKIVNEIEKNL
-155 RGITWDKNY
+155 RGITWNKNY

-172 EVQLSYIPS
+172 EAQLSYIPS

-216 SDYKETLFKGASG
+216 SDYKETLFKGATG
-229 FYDKKV
+229 FYGKKV

-248 FIYTIASENAL
+248 FIYTIASKNAL

-271 FMEDLIDELL
+271 FMENLIDELL
-281 DYIGMSRANLIYS
+281 DYIGMSRSNLIYS

-315 FESKINEWLLDEF
+315 FELKINEWLLDEF

-341 SAKEL
+341 SANEL

-377 IIKLNSEG
+377 IIKLNSKG

-407 ICSICNA
+407 ICSVCNA
-414 MIDMSQNILYKG
+414 MIDMSQNILYEG
-426 FYIVTENPND
+426 FYIVTENPKD
-436 KTALPL
+436 KAALPL
-442 PFGRYLVADNRKE
+442 PFGRYLVAYNKEE

-484 NLWVGD
+484 KLWVGA

-497 EELAKKAEG
+497 EKLAKKSEG

-517 DNLGDAFVNG
+517 DNLADAFVNG
-527 FASEKYGEKY
+527 FVSEKYGEKY

-567 YIADKKKEN
+567 YIVDKKKED

-589 VYSGGDDIFVVG
+589 VYSGGDDVFVVG

-638 PINNMARLTGDLED
+638 PINNMARLTGELED

-657 KEPEKQI
+657 KEPEKKI
-664 DLCKDCNKSDNCSR
+664 GLCKDCNKSGNCSR

-688 TLFTPPQEKSKN
+688 TLFTPPQEKSGN
-700 NSLSMVQDMTFSWKD
+700 NSLSLTQDMTFSWKD
-715 FENNVVN
+715 FENNVVK
-722 IKLNFLKKFFM
+722 IKLNFLKKFFV
-733 KTSEKNLEKGKA
+733 KTPEKGKA

-820 IR
+820 IRDEY

>member
-43 HIEDREILEQVLY
+43 HIEDRKILEQVLY

-92 EEEPGFDREMSLQSI
+92 EEESGFDRKMSLQSI
-107 FNLLNCNDEKLCYS
+107 FNLLNGNDEKLCYS
-121 PEQLNKNINY
+121 AEQLNKTINY

-137 GFDEFFY
+137 GFDEVFY
-144 GEIVNEIEINL
+144 GKIVNEIENNL
-155 RGITWDKNY
+155 RGITWDNNY

-172 EVQLSYIPS
+172 EAQLSYIPS

-248 FIYTIASENAL
+248 FIYTIASKNAL
-259 KMLRS
+259 RMLRS

-271 FMEDLIDELL
+271 FMENLIDELL

-309 KQKIVE
+309 KQKIAE
-315 FESKINEWLLDEF
+315 FESKINEWLLGEF

-333 LGCGYAEC
+333 LGCGYTEC
-341 SAKEL
+341 SANEL
-346 HNEPEG
+346 HNKPEG
-352 TYRQIFKNVSKMISQ
+352 AYRQIYKNVSKMISQ

-398 ASKLLEDDD
+398 TSKLLEDDD
-407 ICSICNA
+407 ICSVCNA
-414 MIDMSQNILYKG
+414 MIDMSQNILYEG
-426 FYIVTENPND
+426 FYIVTENPKD
-436 KTALPL
+436 KAALPL
-442 PFGRYLVADNRKE
+442 PFGRYLVAYNKEE

-484 NLWVGD
+484 KLWVGD

-497 EELAKKAEG
+497 EKLAKKSEG

-527 FASEKYGEKY
+527 FASKKYGEKY

-567 YIADKKKEN
+567 YIADKKEEER
-576 KGKKGKRNRNATI
+576 GKRNATI
-589 VYSGGDDIFVVG
+589 VYSGGDDVFVVG

-638 PINNMARLTGDLED
+638 PINNMARLTGELEE

-657 KEPEKQI
+657 RNEVTKQ
-664 DLCKDCNKSDNCSR
+664 
-678 ECEKKSKNAI
+678 EKNAI
-688 TLFTPPQEKSKN
+688 TLFTPPQEKSEN
-700 NSLSMVQDMTFSWKD
+700 NSLSLKQDMTFSWKD
-715 FENNVVN
+715 FENNVVK

-733 KTSEKNLEKGKA
+733 KTSEKGKA

-800 IGCEK
+800 IGCER

-820 IR
+820 IRDEY

>member
-121 PEQLNKNINY
+121 PEQLNENINY

-137 GFDEFFY
+137 GFDEIFY
-144 GEIVNEIEINL
+144 GKIVNEIEKNL
-155 RGITWDKNY
+155 RGITWNKNY

-172 EVQLSYIPS
+172 EAQLSYIPS

-216 SDYKETLFKGASG
+216 SDYKETLFKGATG
-229 FYDKKV
+229 FYGKKV

-248 FIYTIASENAL
+248 FIYTIASKNAL

-271 FMEDLIDELL
+271 FMENLIDELL
-281 DYIGMSRANLIYS
+281 DYIGMSRSNLIYS

-315 FESKINEWLLDEF
+315 FELKINEWLLDEF

-341 SAKEL
+341 SANEL

-377 IIKLNSEG
+377 IIKLNSKG

-407 ICSICNA
+407 ICSVCNA
-414 MIDMSQNILYKG
+414 MIDMSQNILYEG
-426 FYIVTENPND
+426 FYIVTENPKD
-436 KTALPL
+436 KAALPL
-442 PFGRYLVADNRKE
+442 PFGRYLVAYNKEE

-484 NLWVGD
+484 KLWVGD

-497 EELAKKAEG
+497 EKLAKKSEG

-517 DNLGDAFVNG
+517 DNLADAFVNG
-527 FASEKYGEKY
+527 FVSEKYGEKY

-567 YIADKKKEN
+567 YIVDKKKED

-589 VYSGGDDIFVVG
+589 VYSGGDDVFVVG

-638 PINNMARLTGDLED
+638 PINNMARLTGELED

-657 KEPEKQI
+657 KEPEKKI
-664 DLCKDCNKSDNCSR
+664 GLCKDCNKSGNCSR

-688 TLFTPPQEKSKN
+688 TLFTPPQEKSEN
-700 NSLSMVQDMTFSWKD
+700 NGLSLTQDMTFSWKD
-715 FENNVVN
+715 FENNVVK
-722 IKLNFLKKFFM
+722 IKLNFLKKFFV
-733 KTSEKNLEKGKA
+733 KTPEKGKA

-771 ARLEE
+771 ERLEE

-820 IR
+820 IRDEY

>member
-43 HIEDREILEQVLY
+43 HIEDRKILEQVLY

-92 EEEPGFDREMSLQSI
+92 EEESGFDREMSLQSI

-121 PEQLNKNINY
+121 PEQLNENINY

-137 GFDEFFY
+137 GFDEIFY
-144 GEIVNEIEINL
+144 GKIVNEIEKNL
-155 RGITWDKNY
+155 RGITWNKNY

-172 EVQLSYIPS
+172 EAQLSYIPS

-216 SDYKETLFKGASG
+216 SDYKETLFKGATG
-229 FYDKKV
+229 FYGKKV

-248 FIYTIASENAL
+248 FIYTIASKNAL

-271 FMEDLIDELL
+271 FMENLIDELL
-281 DYIGMSRANLIYS
+281 DYIGMSRSNLIYS
-294 GGGHAYIIT
+294 GGGHTYIIT

-315 FESKINEWLLDEF
+315 FELKINEWLLDEF

-341 SAKEL
+341 SANEL

-407 ICSICNA
+407 ICSVCNA
-414 MIDMSQNILYKG
+414 MIDMSQNILYEG
-426 FYIVTENPND
+426 FYIVTENPKD
-436 KTALPL
+436 KAALPL
-442 PFGRYLVADNRKE
+442 PFGRYLVAYNKEE

-484 NLWVGD
+484 KLWVGD

-497 EELAKKAEG
+497 EKLAKKSEG

-517 DNLGDAFVNG
+517 DNLADAFVNG
-527 FASEKYGEKY
+527 FVSEKYGEKY

-567 YIADKKKEN
+567 YIVDKKKED

-589 VYSGGDDIFVVG
+589 VYSGGDDVFVVG

-638 PINNMARLTGDLED
+638 PINNMARLTGELED

-657 KEPEKQI
+657 KEPEKKI
-664 DLCKDCNKSDNCSR
+664 GLCKDCNKSGNCSR

-688 TLFTPPQEKSKN
+688 TLFTPPQEKSEN
-700 NSLSMVQDMTFSWKD
+700 NGLSLTQDMTFSWKD
-715 FENNVVN
+715 FENNVVK
-722 IKLNFLKKFFM
+722 IKLNFLKKFFV
-733 KTSEKNLEKGKA
+733 KTPEKGKA

-754 RGMEDDKI
+754 GGMEDDKI

-820 IR
+820 IRDEY

>member
-121 PEQLNKNINY
+121 PEQLNENINY

-137 GFDEFFY
+137 GFDEIFY
-144 GEIVNEIEINL
+144 GKIVNEIEKNL
-155 RGITWDKNY
+155 RGITWNKNY

-172 EVQLSYIPS
+172 EAQLSYIPS

-189 DISLYDHVKLTAAI
+189 DISLYDHVKITAAI

-216 SDYKETLFKGASG
+216 SDYKETLFKGATG
-229 FYDKKV
+229 FYGKKV

-248 FIYTIASENAL
+248 FIYTIASKNAL

-271 FMEDLIDELL
+271 FMENLIDELL
-281 DYIGMSRANLIYS
+281 DYIGMSRSNLIYS

-315 FESKINEWLLDEF
+315 FELKINEWLLDEF

-341 SAKEL
+341 SANEL

-377 IIKLNSEG
+377 IIKLNSKG

-407 ICSICNA
+407 ICSVCNA
-414 MIDMSQNILYKG
+414 MIDMSQNILYEG
-426 FYIVTENPND
+426 FYIVTENPKD
-436 KTALPL
+436 KVALPL
-442 PFGRYLVADNRKE
+442 PFGRYLVAYNKEE

-484 NLWVGD
+484 KLWVGD

-497 EELAKKAEG
+497 EKLAKKSEG

-517 DNLGDAFVNG
+517 DNLADAFVNG
-527 FASEKYGEKY
+527 FVSEKYGEKY

-554 KYHINYILENGEF
+554 KYHINYILKNGEF
-567 YIADKKKEN
+567 YIVDKKKED
-576 KGKKGKRNRNATI
+576 KGKKRNRNATI
-589 VYSGGDDIFVVG
+589 VYSGGDDVFVVG

-638 PINNMARLTGDLED
+638 PINNMARLTGELEE
-652 CSKKY
+652 CSKNY
-657 KEPEKQI
+657 KELEKKI
-664 DLCKDCNKSDNCSR
+664 GLCKDCNKSGNCSR

-688 TLFTPPQEKSKN
+688 TLFTPPQEKSGN
-700 NSLSMVQDMTFSWKD
+700 NSLSLTQDMTFSWKD
-715 FENNVVN
+715 FENNVVK
-722 IKLNFLKKFFM
+722 IKLNFLKKFFV
-733 KTSEKNLEKGKA
+733 KTPEKGKA

-762 NLARLAYTL
+762 NL

-820 IR
+820 IRDEY

>member
-1 MTEENVKL
+1 MTQENVKL

-92 EEEPGFDREMSLQSI
+92 EEESGFDREMSLQSI

-121 PEQLNKNINY
+121 PEQLNENINY

-137 GFDEFFY
+137 GFDEIFY
-144 GEIVNEIEINL
+144 GKIVNEIEKNL
-155 RGITWDKNY
+155 RGITWNKNY

-172 EVQLSYIPS
+172 EAQLSYIPS

-216 SDYKETLFKGASG
+216 SDYKETLFKGATG
-229 FYDKKV
+229 FYGKKV

-248 FIYTIASENAL
+248 FIYTIASKNAL

-271 FMEDLIDELL
+271 FMENLIDELL
-281 DYIGMSRANLIYS
+281 DYIGMSRSNLIYS

-315 FESKINEWLLDEF
+315 FELKINEWLLDEF

-341 SAKEL
+341 SANEL

-377 IIKLNSEG
+377 IIKLNSKG

-407 ICSICNA
+407 ICSVCNA
-414 MIDMSQNILYKG
+414 MIDMSQNILYEG

-436 KTALPL
+436 KAALPL
-442 PFGRYLVADNRKE
+442 PFGRYLVAYNKEE

-484 NLWVGD
+484 KLWVGD

-497 EELAKKAEG
+497 EKLAKKSEG

-517 DNLGDAFVNG
+517 DNLADAFVNG
-527 FASEKYGEKY
+527 FVSEKYGEKY

-567 YIADKKKEN
+567 YIVDKKKED

-589 VYSGGDDIFVVG
+589 VYSGGDDVFVVG

-638 PINNMARLTGDLED
+638 PINNMARLTGELED

-657 KEPEKQI
+657 KEPEKKI
-664 DLCKDCNKSDNCSR
+664 GLCKDCNKSGNCSR

-688 TLFTPPQEKSKN
+688 TLFTPPQEKSEN
-700 NSLSMVQDMTFSWKD
+700 NGLSLTQDMTFSWKD
-715 FENNVVN
+715 FENNVVK
-722 IKLNFLKKFFM
+722 IKLNFLKKFFV
-733 KTSEKNLEKGKA
+733 KTPEKGKA

-820 IR
+820 IRDEY

>member
-1 MTEENVKL
+1 MTQENVKL

-107 FNLLNCNDEKLCYS
+107 FNLLNCNDEKLYYS
-121 PEQLNKNINY
+121 AEQLNKTINY

-137 GFDEFFY
+137 GFDEVFY
-144 GEIVNEIEINL
+144 GKIVNEIEKNL
-155 RGITWDKNY
+155 RGITWNKNY

-172 EVQLSYIPS
+172 EAQLSYIPS

-216 SDYKETLFKGASG
+216 SDYKETLFKGATG
-229 FYDKKV
+229 FYGKKV

-248 FIYTIASENAL
+248 FIYTIASKNAL

-271 FMEDLIDELL
+271 FMENLIDELL
-281 DYIGMSRANLIYS
+281 DYIGMSRSNLIYS

-315 FESKINEWLLDEF
+315 FELKINEWLLDEF

-341 SAKEL
+341 SANEL

-377 IIKLNSEG
+377 IIKLNSKG

-407 ICSICNA
+407 ICSVCNA
-414 MIDMSQNILYKG
+414 MIDMSQNILYEG
-426 FYIVTENPND
+426 FYIVTENPKD
-436 KTALPL
+436 KAALPL
-442 PFGRYLVADNRKE
+442 PFGRYLVAYNKEE

-484 NLWVGD
+484 KLWVGD

-497 EELAKKAEG
+497 EKLVKKSEG

-517 DNLGDAFVNG
+517 DNLADAFVNG
-527 FASEKYGEKY
+527 FVSEKYGEKY

-567 YIADKKKEN
+567 YIVDKKKED

-589 VYSGGDDIFVVG
+589 VYSGGDDVFVVG

-638 PINNMARLTGDLED
+638 PINNMARLTGELED

-657 KEPEKQI
+657 KEPEKKI
-664 DLCKDCNKSDNCSR
+664 GLCKDCNKSGNCSR

-688 TLFTPPQEKSKN
+688 TLFTPPQEKSGN
-700 NSLSMVQDMTFSWKD
+700 NSLSLTQDMTFSWKD
-715 FENNVVN
+715 FEKNVVK
-722 IKLNFLKKFFM
+722 IKLNFLKKFFV
-733 KTSEKNLEKGKA
+733 KTPEKGKA

-820 IR
+820 IRDEY

>member
-121 PEQLNKNINY
+121 PEQLNENINY

-137 GFDEFFY
+137 GFDEIFY
-144 GEIVNEIEINL
+144 GKIVNEIEKNL
-155 RGITWDKNY
+155 RGITWNKNY

-172 EVQLSYIPS
+172 EAQLSYIPS

-216 SDYKETLFKGASG
+216 SDYKETLFKGATG
-229 FYDKKV
+229 FYGKKV

-248 FIYTIASENAL
+248 FIYTIASKNAL

-271 FMEDLIDELL
+271 FMENLIDELL
-281 DYIGMSRANLIYS
+281 DYIGMSRSNLIYS

-315 FESKINEWLLDEF
+315 FELKINEWLLDEF

-341 SAKEL
+341 SANEL

-377 IIKLNSEG
+377 IIKLNSKG

-407 ICSICNA
+407 ICSVCNA
-414 MIDMSQNILYKG
+414 MIDMSQNILYEG
-426 FYIVTENPND
+426 FYIVTENPKD
-436 KTALPL
+436 KAALPL
-442 PFGRYLVADNRKE
+442 PFGRYLVAYNKEE

-484 NLWVGD
+484 KLWVGD

-497 EELAKKAEG
+497 EKLAKKSEG

-517 DNLGDAFVNG
+517 DNLADAFVNG
-527 FASEKYGEKY
+527 FVSEKYGEKY

-567 YIADKKKEN
+567 YIVDKKKED

-589 VYSGGDDIFVVG
+589 VYSGGDDVFVVG

-638 PINNMARLTGDLED
+638 PINNMARLTGELED

-657 KEPEKQI
+657 KEPEKKI
-664 DLCKDCNKSDNCSR
+664 GLCKDCNKSGNCSR

-688 TLFTPPQEKSKN
+688 TLFTPPQEKSEN
-700 NSLSMVQDMTFSWKD
+700 NGLSLTQDMTFSWKD
-715 FENNVVN
+715 FENNVVK
-722 IKLNFLKKFFM
+722 IKLNFLKKFFV
-733 KTSEKNLEKGKA
+733 KTPEKGKA

-754 RGMEDDKI
+754 RGMEDDKM

-820 IR
+820 IRDEY

>member
-121 PEQLNKNINY
+121 PEQLNENINY

-137 GFDEFFY
+137 GFDEIFY
-144 GEIVNEIEINL
+144 GKIVNEIEKNL
-155 RGITWDKNY
+155 RGITWNKNY

-172 EVQLSYIPS
+172 EAQLSYIPS

-216 SDYKETLFKGASG
+216 SDYKETLFKGATV
-229 FYDKKV
+229 FYGKKV

-248 FIYTIASENAL
+248 FIYTIASKNAL

-271 FMEDLIDELL
+271 FMENLIDELL
-281 DYIGMSRANLIYS
+281 DYIGMSRSNLIYS

-315 FESKINEWLLDEF
+315 FELKINEWLLDEF

-341 SAKEL
+341 SANEL

-377 IIKLNSEG
+377 IIKLNSKG

-407 ICSICNA
+407 ICSVCNA
-414 MIDMSQNILYKG
+414 MIDMSQNILYEG
-426 FYIVTENPND
+426 FYIVTENPKD
-436 KTALPL
+436 KAALPL
-442 PFGRYLVADNRKE
+442 PFGRYLVAYNKEE

-484 NLWVGD
+484 KLWVGD

-497 EELAKKAEG
+497 EKLAKKSEG

-517 DNLGDAFVNG
+517 DNLADAFVNG
-527 FASEKYGEKY
+527 FVSEKYGEKY

-567 YIADKKKEN
+567 YIVDKKKED

-589 VYSGGDDIFVVG
+589 VYSGGDDVFVVG

-638 PINNMARLTGDLED
+638 PINNMARLTGELED

-657 KEPEKQI
+657 KEPEKKI
-664 DLCKDCNKSDNCSR
+664 GLCKDCNKSGNCSR

-688 TLFTPPQEKSKN
+688 TLFTPPQEKSEN
-700 NSLSMVQDMTFSWKD
+700 NGLSLTQDMTFSWKD
-715 FENNVVN
+715 FENNVVK
-722 IKLNFLKKFFM
+722 IKLNFLKKFFV
-733 KTSEKNLEKGKA
+733 KTPEKGKA

-820 IR
+820 IRDEY

>member
-1 MTEENVKL
+1 MTQENVKL

-107 FNLLNCNDEKLCYS
+107 FNLLNCNDEKLYYS
-121 PEQLNKNINY
+121 AEQLNKTINY

-137 GFDEFFY
+137 GFDEVFY
-144 GEIVNEIEINL
+144 GKIVNEIEKNL
-155 RGITWDKNY
+155 RGITWNKNY

-172 EVQLSYIPS
+172 EAQLSYIPS

-189 DISLYDHVKLTAAI
+189 DISLYDHVELTAAI

-216 SDYKETLFKGASG
+216 SDYKETLFKGATG
-229 FYDKKV
+229 FYGKKV

-248 FIYTIASENAL
+248 FIYTIASKNAL

-271 FMEDLIDELL
+271 FMENLIDELL
-281 DYIGMSRANLIYS
+281 DYIGMSRSNLIYS

-315 FESKINEWLLDEF
+315 FELKINEWLLDEF

-341 SAKEL
+341 SANEL

-407 ICSICNA
+407 ICSVCNA
-414 MIDMSQNILYKG
+414 MIDMSQNILYEG
-426 FYIVTENPND
+426 FYIVTENPKD
-436 KTALPL
+436 KAALPL
-442 PFGRYLVADNRKE
+442 PFGRYLVAYNKEE

-484 NLWVGD
+484 KLWVGD

-497 EELAKKAEG
+497 EKLAKKSEG

-517 DNLGDAFVNG
+517 DNLADAFVNG
-527 FASEKYGEKY
+527 FVSEKYGEKY

-567 YIADKKKEN
+567 YIVDKKKED

-589 VYSGGDDIFVVG
+589 VYSGGDDVFVVG

-638 PINNMARLTGDLED
+638 PINNMARLTGELEE

-657 KEPEKQI
+657 RNEATKQ
-664 DLCKDCNKSDNCSR
+664 
-678 ECEKKSKNAI
+678 EKNAI
-688 TLFTPPQEKSKN
+688 TLFTPPQEKSGN
-700 NSLSMVQDMTFSWKD
+700 NSLSLTQDMTFSWKD
-715 FENNVVN
+715 FENNVVR
-722 IKLNFLKKFFM
+722 IKLNFIKKFFM
-733 KTSEKNLEKGKA
+733 KTPEKGKA

-781 KEAGQI
+781 KKADQI

-805 DRKEFIAAIYLYVYL
+805 DKKEFIAAIYLYVYL
-820 IR
+820 IRDEY

>member
-121 PEQLNKNINY
+121 PEQLNENINY

-137 GFDEFFY
+137 GFDEIFY
-144 GEIVNEIEINL
+144 GKIVNEIEKNL
-155 RGITWDKNY
+155 RGITWNKNY

-172 EVQLSYIPS
+172 EAQLSYIPS

-216 SDYKETLFKGASG
+216 SDYKETLFKGATG
-229 FYDKKV
+229 FYGKKV

-248 FIYTIASENAL
+248 FIYTIASKNAL

-271 FMEDLIDELL
+271 FMENLIDELL
-281 DYIGMSRANLIYS
+281 DYIGMSRSNLIYS

-315 FESKINEWLLDEF
+315 FELKINEWLLDEF

-341 SAKEL
+341 SANEL

-377 IIKLNSEG
+377 IIKLNSKG

-407 ICSICNA
+407 ICSVCNA
-414 MIDMSQNILYKG
+414 MIDMSQNILYEG
-426 FYIVTENPND
+426 FYIVTENPKD
-436 KTALPL
+436 KAALPL
-442 PFGRYLVADNRKE
+442 PFGRYLVAYNKEE

-484 NLWVGD
+484 KLWVGD

-497 EELAKKAEG
+497 EKLAKKSEG

-517 DNLGDAFVNG
+517 DNLADAFVNG
-527 FASEKYGEKY
+527 FVSEKYGEKY

-567 YIADKKKEN
+567 YIVDKKKED

-589 VYSGGDDIFVVG
+589 VYSGGDDVFVVG

-638 PINNMARLTGDLED
+638 PINNMARLTGELED

-657 KEPEKQI
+657 KEPEKKI
-664 DLCKDCNKSDNCSR
+664 GLCKDCNKSGNCSR

-688 TLFTPPQEKSKN
+688 TLFTPPQEKSEN
-700 NSLSMVQDMTFSWKD
+700 NGLSLTQDMTFSWKD
-715 FENNVVN
+715 FENNVVK

-733 KTSEKNLEKGKA
+733 KTSEKGKA

-800 IGCEK
+800 IGCER

-820 IR
+820 IRDEY

>member
-121 PEQLNKNINY
+121 PEQLNENINY

-137 GFDEFFY
+137 GFDEIFY
-144 GEIVNEIEINL
+144 GKIVNEIEKNL
-155 RGITWDKNY
+155 RGITWNKNY

-172 EVQLSYIPS
+172 EAQLSYIPS

-248 FIYTIASENAL
+248 FIYTIASKNAL
-259 KMLRS
+259 RMLRS

-271 FMEDLIDELL
+271 FMENLIDELL

-309 KQKIVE
+309 KQKIAE
-315 FESKINEWLLDEF
+315 FESKINEWLLGEF

-341 SAKEL
+341 SANEL
-346 HNEPEG
+346 HNKPEG
-352 TYRQIFKNVSKMISQ
+352 AYRQIYKNVSKMISQ

-398 ASKLLEDDD
+398 TSKLLEDDD
-407 ICSICNA
+407 ICSVCNA

-426 FYIVTENPND
+426 FYIVTENPKD
-436 KTALPL
+436 KAALPL

-497 EELAKKAEG
+497 EELAKKSEG

-543 ATFSRKMSMFF
+543 ATFSRKMSIFF

-567 YIADKKKEN
+567 YIADKKEEER
-576 KGKKGKRNRNATI
+576 GKRNATI
-589 VYSGGDDIFVVG
+589 VYSGGDDVFVVG

-638 PINNMARLTGDLED
+638 PINNMARLTGELEE

-657 KEPEKQI
+657 RNEATKQ
-664 DLCKDCNKSDNCSR
+664 
-678 ECEKKSKNAI
+678 EKNAI
-688 TLFTPPQEKSKN
+688 TLFTPPQEKSGN
-700 NSLSMVQDMTFSWKD
+700 NSLSLTQDMTFSWKD
-715 FENNVVN
+715 FENNVVR
-722 IKLNFLKKFFM
+722 IKLNFIKKFFM
-733 KTSEKNLEKGKA
+733 KTPEKGKA

-781 KEAGQI
+781 KKADQI

-805 DRKEFIAAIYLYVYL
+805 DKKEFIAAIYLYVYL
-820 IR
+820 IRDEY

>member
-121 PEQLNKNINY
+121 PEQLNENINY

-137 GFDEFFY
+137 GFDEIFY
-144 GEIVNEIEINL
+144 GKIVNEIEKNL
-155 RGITWDKNY
+155 RGITWNKNY

-172 EVQLSYIPS
+172 EAQLSYIPS

-216 SDYKETLFKGASG
+216 SDYKETLFKGATG
-229 FYDKKV
+229 FYGKKV

-248 FIYTIASENAL
+248 FIYTIASKNAL
-259 KMLRS
+259 RMLRS

-271 FMEDLIDELL
+271 FMENLIDELL

-309 KQKIVE
+309 KQKIAE
-315 FESKINEWLLDEF
+315 FELKINEWMLDEF

-341 SAKEL
+341 SANEL

-352 TYRQIFKNVSKMISQ
+352 TYRQIFKNVLKMISQ

-377 IIKLNSEG
+377 IIKLNSTG

-407 ICSICNA
+407 ICSVCNA

-497 EELAKKAEG
+497 EELAKKSEG

-527 FASEKYGEKY
+527 FASKKYGEKY

-567 YIADKKKEN
+567 YIADKKEEER
-576 KGKKGKRNRNATI
+576 GKRNATI
-589 VYSGGDDIFVVG
+589 VYSGGDDVFVVG

-638 PINNMARLTGDLED
+638 PINNMARLTGELEE

-657 KEPEKQI
+657 RNEVTKQ
-664 DLCKDCNKSDNCSR
+664 
-678 ECEKKSKNAI
+678 EKNAI
-688 TLFTPPQEKSKN
+688 TLFTPPQEKSGN
-700 NSLSMVQDMTFSWKD
+700 NSLSLTQDMTFSWKD
-715 FENNVVN
+715 FENNVVK
-722 IKLNFLKKFFM
+722 IKLNFIKKFFM
-733 KTSEKNLEKGKA
+733 KTPEKGKA

-781 KEAGQI
+781 KKADQI

-805 DRKEFIAAIYLYVYL
+805 DKKEFIAAIYLYVYL
-820 IR
+820 IRDEH

>member
-1 MTEENVKL
+1 M
-9 AIGALLHDIGKLL
+9 
-22 YRYND
+22 
-27 GRNHSRSGY
+27 HSGCSG
-36 EYLKDVV
+36 
-43 HIEDREILEQVLY
+43 
-56 HHASL
+56 
-61 LKNARIEN
+61 
-69 NSLAYITYIADNIAS
+69 
-84 ASDRRKTQ
+84 
-92 EEEPGFDREMSLQSI
+92 
-107 FNLLNCNDEKLCYS
+107 
-121 PEQLNKNINY
+121 
-131 PTSVST
+131 
-137 GFDEFFY
+137 
-144 GEIVNEIEINL
+144 
-155 RGITWDKNY
+155 
-164 LNSLLEVL
+164 
-172 EVQLSYIPS
+172 
-181 STMKSEVA
+181 
-189 DISLYDHVKLTAAI
+189 
-203 AASIKEWLDENNI
+203 
-216 SDYKETLFKGASG
+216 
-229 FYDKKV
+229 
-235 FLLFSMDMSGIQD
+235 
-248 FIYTIASENAL
+248 
-259 KMLRS
+259 S

-271 FMEDLIDELL
+271 FMENLIDELL

-309 KQKIVE
+309 KQKIAE
-315 FESKINEWLLDEF
+315 FELKINEWMLDEF

-341 SAKEL
+341 SANEL

-377 IIKLNSEG
+377 IIKLNSTG

-398 ASKLLEDDD
+398 ASKLLEGDD
-407 ICSICNA
+407 ICSVCNA

-497 EELAKKAEG
+497 EELAKKSEG

-527 FASEKYGEKY
+527 FASKKYGEKY

-567 YIADKKKEN
+567 YIADKKEEER
-576 KGKKGKRNRNATI
+576 GKRNATI
-589 VYSGGDDIFVVG
+589 VYSGGDDVFVVG

-638 PINNMARLTGDLED
+638 PINNMARLTGELEE

-657 KEPEKQI
+657 RNEVTKQ
-664 DLCKDCNKSDNCSR
+664 
-678 ECEKKSKNAI
+678 EKNAI
-688 TLFTPPQEKSKN
+688 TLFTPPQEKSGN
-700 NSLSMVQDMTFSWKD
+700 NSLSLTQDMTFSWKD
-715 FENNVVN
+715 FENNVVR
-722 IKLNFLKKFFM
+722 IKLNFIKKFFM
-733 KTSEKNLEKGKA
+733 KTPEKGKA

-776 ALKKD
+776 ALKRD

-820 IR
+820 IRDEY

>member
-1 MTEENVKL
+1 MTQENVKL

-121 PEQLNKNINY
+121 PEQLNENINY

-137 GFDEFFY
+137 GFDEIFY
-144 GEIVNEIEINL
+144 GKIVNEIENNL
-155 RGITWDKNY
+155 LGITWDNNY

-248 FIYTIASENAL
+248 FIYTIASKNAL
-259 KMLRS
+259 RMLRS

-271 FMEDLIDELL
+271 FMENLIDELL

-309 KQKIVE
+309 KQKIAE
-315 FESKINEWLLDEF
+315 FELKINEWMLDEF
-328 KTALF
+328 KIALF

-341 SAKEL
+341 SANEL

-377 IIKLNSEG
+377 IIKLNSTG

-407 ICSICNA
+407 ICSVCNA

-497 EELAKKAEG
+497 EELAKKSEG

-527 FASEKYGEKY
+527 FASKKYGEKY

-567 YIADKKKEN
+567 YIADKKEEER
-576 KGKKGKRNRNATI
+576 GKRNATI
-589 VYSGGDDIFVVG
+589 VYSGGDDVFVVG

-638 PINNMARLTGDLED
+638 PINNMARLTGELEE

-657 KEPEKQI
+657 RNEVTKQ
-664 DLCKDCNKSDNCSR
+664 
-678 ECEKKSKNAI
+678 EKNAI
-688 TLFTPPQEKSKN
+688 TLFTPPQEKSGN
-700 NSLSMVQDMTFSWKD
+700 NSLSLTQDMTFSWKD
-715 FENNVVN
+715 FENNVVR
-722 IKLNFLKKFFM
+722 IKLNFIKKFFM
-733 KTSEKNLEKGKA
+733 KTPEKGKA

-776 ALKKD
+776 ALKRD

-820 IR
+820 IRDEY

>member
-121 PEQLNKNINY
+121 PEQLNENINY

-137 GFDEFFY
+137 GFDEIFY
-144 GEIVNEIEINL
+144 GKIVNEIEKNL
-155 RGITWDKNY
+155 RGITWNKNY
-164 LNSLLEVL
+164 FNSLLEVL
-172 EVQLSYIPS
+172 EAQLSYIPS

-189 DISLYDHVKLTAAI
+189 DISLYDHVKITAAI

-216 SDYKETLFKGASG
+216 SDYKETLFKGATG
-229 FYDKKV
+229 FYGKKV

-248 FIYTIASENAL
+248 FIYTIASKNAL

-271 FMEDLIDELL
+271 FMENLIDELL
-281 DYIGMSRANLIYS
+281 DYIGMSRSNLIYS

-315 FESKINEWLLDEF
+315 FELKINEWLLDEF

-341 SAKEL
+341 SANEL

-377 IIKLNSEG
+377 IIKLNSKG

-407 ICSICNA
+407 ICSVCNA
-414 MIDMSQNILYKG
+414 MIDMSQNILYEG
-426 FYIVTENPND
+426 FYIVTENPKD
-436 KTALPL
+436 KVALPL
-442 PFGRYLVADNRKE
+442 PFGRYLVAYNKEE

-484 NLWVGD
+484 KLWVGD

-497 EELAKKAEG
+497 EKLAKKSEG

-517 DNLGDAFVNG
+517 DNLADAFVNG
-527 FASEKYGEKY
+527 FVSEKYGEKY

-567 YIADKKKEN
+567 YIVDKKKED
-576 KGKKGKRNRNATI
+576 KGKKRNRNATI
-589 VYSGGDDIFVVG
+589 VYSGGDDVFVVG

-638 PINNMARLTGDLED
+638 PINNMARLTGELEE
-652 CSKKY
+652 CSKNY
-657 KEPEKQI
+657 KELEKKI
-664 DLCKDCNKSDNCSR
+664 GLCKDCNKSGNCSR

-688 TLFTPPQEKSKN
+688 TLFTPPQEKSGN
-700 NSLSMVQDMTFSWKD
+700 NSLSLTQDMTFSWKD
-715 FENNVVN
+715 FENNVVK
-722 IKLNFLKKFFM
+722 IKLNFLKKFFV
-733 KTSEKNLEKGKA
+733 KTPEKGKA

-820 IR
+820 IRDEY

>member
-43 HIEDREILEQVLY
+43 HIEDRKILEQVLY

-92 EEEPGFDREMSLQSI
+92 EEESGFDREMSLQSI

-121 PEQLNKNINY
+121 PEQLNENINY

-137 GFDEFFY
+137 GFDEIFY
-144 GEIVNEIEINL
+144 GKIVNEIEKNL
-155 RGITWDKNY
+155 RGITWNKNY

-172 EVQLSYIPS
+172 EAQLSYIPS

-216 SDYKETLFKGASG
+216 SDYKETLFKGATG
-229 FYDKKV
+229 FYGKKV

-248 FIYTIASENAL
+248 FIYTIASKNAL
-259 KMLRS
+259 RMLRS

-271 FMEDLIDELL
+271 FMENLIDELL

-309 KQKIVE
+309 KQKIAE
-315 FESKINEWLLDEF
+315 FESKINEWLLGEF

-341 SAKEL
+341 SANEL

-398 ASKLLEDDD
+398 TSKLLEDDD
-407 ICSICNA
+407 ICSVCNA

-426 FYIVTENPND
+426 FYIVTENPKD
-436 KTALPL
+436 KAALPL

-497 EELAKKAEG
+497 EELAKKSEG

-527 FASEKYGEKY
+527 FASKKYGEKY

-567 YIADKKKEN
+567 YIADKKEEER
-576 KGKKGKRNRNATI
+576 GKRNATI
-589 VYSGGDDIFVVG
+589 VYSGGDDVFVVG

-638 PINNMARLTGDLED
+638 PINNMARLTGELEE

-657 KEPEKQI
+657 RNEVTKQ
-664 DLCKDCNKSDNCSR
+664 
-678 ECEKKSKNAI
+678 EKNAI
-688 TLFTPPQEKSKN
+688 TLFTPPQEKSGN
-700 NSLSMVQDMTFSWKD
+700 NSLGLTQDITFSWKD
-715 FENNVVN
+715 FENNVVK

-733 KTSEKNLEKGKA
+733 KTPEKGKA

-776 ALKKD
+776 ALKRD

-820 IR
+820 IRDEY

>member
-121 PEQLNKNINY
+121 PEQLNENINY

-137 GFDEFFY
+137 GFDEIFY
-144 GEIVNEIEINL
+144 GKIVNEIENNF
-155 RGITWDKNY
+155 RGITWDNNY

-248 FIYTIASENAL
+248 FIYTIASKNAL
-259 KMLRS
+259 RMLRS

-271 FMEDLIDELL
+271 FMENLIDELL

-309 KQKIVE
+309 KQKIAE
-315 FESKINEWLLDEF
+315 FESKINEWLLGEF

-341 SAKEL
+341 SANEL
-346 HNEPEG
+346 HNKPEG
-352 TYRQIFKNVSKMISQ
+352 AYRQIYKNVSKMISQ

-398 ASKLLEDDD
+398 TSKLLEDDD
-407 ICSICNA
+407 ICSVCNA

-426 FYIVTENPND
+426 FYIVTENPKD
-436 KTALPL
+436 KAALPL
-442 PFGRYLVADNRKE
+442 PFGRYLVADNIKE

-497 EELAKKAEG
+497 EELAKKSEG

-567 YIADKKKEN
+567 YIADKKEEER
-576 KGKKGKRNRNATI
+576 GKRNATI
-589 VYSGGDDIFVVG
+589 VYSGGDDVFVVG

-638 PINNMARLTGDLED
+638 PINNMARLTGELEE

-657 KEPEKQI
+657 RNEVTKQ
-664 DLCKDCNKSDNCSR
+664 
-678 ECEKKSKNAI
+678 EKNAI
-688 TLFTPPQEKSKN
+688 TLFTPPQEKSEN
-700 NSLSMVQDMTFSWKD
+700 NSLSLKQDMTFSWKD
-715 FENNVVN
+715 FENNVVK

-733 KTSEKNLEKGKA
+733 KTSEKGKA

-781 KEAGQI
+781 KKADQI

-805 DRKEFIAAIYLYVYL
+805 DKKEFIAAIYLYVYL
-820 IR
+820 IRDEY

>member
-43 HIEDREILEQVLY
+43 HIEDRKILEQVLY

-121 PEQLNKNINY
+121 PEQLNENINY

-137 GFDEFFY
+137 GFDEIFY
-144 GEIVNEIEINL
+144 GKIVNEIEKNL
-155 RGITWDKNY
+155 RGITWNKNY

-172 EVQLSYIPS
+172 EAQLSYIPS

-216 SDYKETLFKGASG
+216 SDYKETLFKGATG
-229 FYDKKV
+229 FYGKKV

-248 FIYTIASENAL
+248 FIYTIASKNAL

-271 FMEDLIDELL
+271 FMENLIDELL
-281 DYIGMSRANLIYS
+281 DYIGMSRSNLIYS

-315 FESKINEWLLDEF
+315 FELKINEWLLDEF

-341 SAKEL
+341 SANEL

-377 IIKLNSEG
+377 IIKLNSKG

-407 ICSICNA
+407 ICSVCNA
-414 MIDMSQNILYKG
+414 MIDMSQNILYEG
-426 FYIVTENPND
+426 FYIVTENPKD
-436 KTALPL
+436 KAALPL
-442 PFGRYLVADNRKE
+442 PFGRYLVAYNKEE

-484 NLWVGD
+484 KLWVGD

-497 EELAKKAEG
+497 EKLAKKSEG

-517 DNLGDAFVNG
+517 DNLADAFVNG
-527 FASEKYGEKY
+527 FVSEKYGEKY

-567 YIADKKKEN
+567 YIVDKKKED

-589 VYSGGDDIFVVG
+589 VYSGGDDVFVVG

-638 PINNMARLTGDLED
+638 PINNMARLTGELED

-657 KEPEKQI
+657 KEPEKKI
-664 DLCKDCNKSDNCSR
+664 GLCKDCNKSGNCSR

-688 TLFTPPQEKSKN
+688 TLFTPPQEKSEN
-700 NSLSMVQDMTFSWKD
+700 NGLGLTQDITFSWKD
-715 FENNVVN
+715 FENNVVK

-733 KTSEKNLEKGKA
+733 KTPEKGKA

-776 ALKKD
+776 ALKRD

-820 IR
+820 IRDEY

>member
-43 HIEDREILEQVLY
+43 HIEDRKILEQVLY

-121 PEQLNKNINY
+121 PEQLNENINY

-137 GFDEFFY
+137 GFDEIFY
-144 GEIVNEIEINL
+144 GKIVNEIEKNL
-155 RGITWDKNY
+155 RGITWNKNY

-172 EVQLSYIPS
+172 EAQLSYIPS

-216 SDYKETLFKGASG
+216 SDYKETLFKGATG
-229 FYDKKV
+229 FYGKKV

-248 FIYTIASENAL
+248 FIYTIASKNAL

-271 FMEDLIDELL
+271 FMENLIDELL
-281 DYIGMSRANLIYS
+281 DYIGMSRSNLIYS

-315 FESKINEWLLDEF
+315 FELKINEWLLDKF
-328 KTALF
+328 KTTLF

-341 SAKEL
+341 SANEL

-377 IIKLNSEG
+377 IIKLNSKG

-407 ICSICNA
+407 ICSVCNA
-414 MIDMSQNILYKG
+414 MIDMSQNILYEG
-426 FYIVTENPND
+426 FYIVTENPKD
-436 KTALPL
+436 KAALPL
-442 PFGRYLVADNRKE
+442 PFGRYLVAYNKEE

-484 NLWVGD
+484 KLWVGD

-497 EELAKKAEG
+497 EKLAKKSEG

-517 DNLGDAFVNG
+517 DNLADAFVNG
-527 FASEKYGEKY
+527 FVSEKYGEKY

-567 YIADKKKEN
+567 YIVDKKKED

-589 VYSGGDDIFVVG
+589 VYSGGDDVFVVG

-638 PINNMARLTGDLED
+638 PINNMARLTGELED

-657 KEPEKQI
+657 KEPEKKI
-664 DLCKDCNKSDNCSR
+664 GLCKDCNKSGNCSR

-688 TLFTPPQEKSKN
+688 TLFTPPQEKSEN
-700 NSLSMVQDMTFSWKD
+700 NGLSLTQDMTFSWKD
-715 FENNVVN
+715 FENNVVK
-722 IKLNFLKKFFM
+722 IKLNFLKKFFV
-733 KTSEKNLEKGKA
+733 KTPEKGKA
-745 FLYRILELI
+745 FLYRIMELI

-820 IR
+820 IRDEY